1 MSNVTSDATAIE
13 RQIRDKAKRRVR
25 SRIGLM
31 WHFAIFAMCKLAMY
45 AINARYSPTVTWFV
59 WPLAAW
65 STGLALHAFA
75 TLSGGGMTES
85 MVEAEILREKQR
97 RGLA

>member
-1 MSNVTSDATAIE
+1 MTNVTSDATTIE
-13 RQIRDKAKRRVR
+13 RQIRERATRRVR
-25 SRIGLM
+25 ARIGLM
-31 WHFAIFAMCKLAMY
+31 WHFAIFMMCNLALF
-45 AINARYSPTVTWFV
+45 AINQRYSPSVTWFV

-75 TLSGGGMTES
+75 TLSGGGMTDA
-85 MVEAEILREKQR
+85 MVEAEIVREKQR